1 MKKFDFQLAGDTGIH
16 FYPKGSNK
24 SYIEN
29 LLSCLR
35 EKGPKGIIDL
45 IPSLSNLLV
54 VFDPTKITLEALIQY
69 VDQLEIDE
77 YNNKKKYPSSW
88 EIPICY
94 DEKYGLD
101 LQFISDNCNLSID
114 EVIETHQKQIYQVS
128 MMGFLPGL
136 PFLTELDSKL
146 KMPRRNNPRNLVPSG
161 SVGIAINQSV
171 IYPQN
176 SPGGWNLVGRTPIN
190 IFDQRKKE
198 AILLSIGDYI
208 SFKKIIREEFEDVYE
223 KNKISPV
230 TIKKINHN
238 D

>member
-35 EKGPKGIIDL
+35 EKGPKGIRDL

-69 VDQLEIDE
+69 VDKLEIDE

-146 KMPRRNNPRNLVPSG
+146 KMPRRSNPRNLVPSG

-176 SPGGWNLVGRTPIN
+176 SPGGWHIIGVSPLNF
-190 IFDQRKKE
+190 FDLKSKNPCFAKPGDKIQFTEISNKQFQKMKKE
-198 AILLSIGDYI
+198 
-208 SFKKIIREEFEDVYE
+208 K
-223 KNKISPV
+223 
-230 TIKKINHN
+230 TIKPLSK
-238 D
+238 